1 MPAVSICV
9 RKSGPQSMSRLV
21 LLVLMMADV
30 RVRLSRGSL
39 LVHTWQLHPMRGMPK
54 DVPVPRKRIIVMV
67 SCDMW

>member
-1 MPAVSICV
+1 
-9 RKSGPQSMSRLV
+9 MSRLV